1 MNRVLTVLLM
11 ATLAGSAMAQDYVFE
26 NLGVPCKETGH
37 ALYFTTTHP
46 DGYDIAW
53 SPLES
58 PDFMGL
64 LGIRLDTGQK
74 LEVDLS
80 MHGSSHVTATPAAD
94 GRSIYAYAGSPDA
107 HFMRY
112 DPGTGELTDLGA
124 PAQYASYFS
133 SGALAPDGRFYVGTY
148 PRAQLVWVDTA
159 TGETGSAGTITADN
173 RNKYIFPSVAVSD
186 DNIVYC
192 PVGLNHQELF
202 AYNPATGTATQILPE
217 DLSALPGSP
226 QLWRAADG
234 QVYGRSGGTSYL
246 CTPTAIIAQEEVPG
260 AQTRTVLAGDWRVSG
275 IDDAG
280 VLTLTHV
287 ETGEQRPLQTEY
299 LGRRV
304 GIYCVAT
311 EWDGKIWGGTMFP
324 ARAFS
329 YDPATGE
336 MVDYGQQTGGRIQIY
351 DIMGTPQGL
360 LLSSYTGA
368 VLNFWN
374 PNAPEGE
381 RANQQLARGRNQER
395 PMQWV
400 QGPDGHYYIGSR
412 PIKGHVGGGLC
423 RVTLD
428 PLEATWWIDPIGPQS
443 VLGAAPVPE
452 IGGLL
457 CGTSNYGGT
466 SSIPEE
472 PEGYIFLWD
481 CAAGKVLYKD
491 QPVPGA
497 RSYSAP
503 VRADTGIVY
512 GLSSGE
518 EDGPH
523 YWAYDPVKRETLF
536 VGKLPGARMHFPSL
550 HEQQVGPDGL
560 IVGLLDDAVFAIDPA
575 DHSVRVLARDPSIAG
590 SQGLTVSGD
599 GYLYYGS
606 GPELWRVRLFGEG

>member
-1 MNRVLTVLLM
+1 MIRVFMTLLM
-11 ATLAGSAMAQDYVFE
+11 AMPAVAVMAQDYVFE
-26 NLGVPCKETGH
+26 NLGVPCTLPGQ
-37 ALYFTTTHP
+37 ALYFTTGHP
-46 DGYDIAW
+46 DGYQIAW
-53 SPLES
+53 APVDT
-58 PDFMGL
+58 PDLMGL
-64 LGIRLDTGQK
+64 RGVRLDTGQ
-74 LEVDLS
+74 LIEVDLS

-94 GRSIYAYAGSPDA
+94 GHSIYAYAGSPHA

-124 PAQYASYFS
+124 PAQNAAYFA

-159 TGETGSAGTITADN
+159 TGKTGSAGTITADN
-173 RNKYIFPSVAVSD
+173 RNKYIFPSVAISD

-202 AYNPATGTATQILPE
+202 AYDPATGTATQILPE
-217 DLSALPGSP
+217 NLAALPGSP

-234 QVYGRSGGTSYL
+234 QVYGRSGGTSYR
-246 CTPTAIIAQEEVPG
+246 CTPPAIVPQEEIPS
-260 AQTRTVLAGDWRVSG
+260 AETRTVVADGWRVSG

-280 VLTLTHV
+280 VLTLTNV

-299 LGRRV
+299 RGRRV

-324 ARAFS
+324 ARVFS
-329 YDPATGE
+329 YDPARGE
-336 MVDYGQQTGGRIQIY
+336 MVDYGPQTGGRIQVY
-351 DIMGTPQGL
+351 DIIGTPQGL

-368 VLNFWN
+368 ILNFWN

-381 RANQQLARGRNQER
+381 KANQQLARGPNQER

-400 QGPDGHYYIGSR
+400 QGPDGNYYIGTR
-412 PIKGHVGGGLC
+412 PIKGHVGGGIC

-428 PLEATWWIDPIGPQS
+428 PLEATWWINPIGPQS
-443 VLGAAPVPE
+443 VLGAAQVPE

-481 CAAGKVLYKD
+481 CAAEEVLCKA

-497 RSYSAP
+497 KSYSAP
-503 VRADTGIVY
+503 VRASTRLIY

-523 YWAYDPVKRETLF
+523 YWAYDPVQRETVF
-536 VGKLPGARMHFPSL
+536 VGKLPGQRLHFPAL
-550 HEQQVGPDGL
+550 HKQPVGPEGL
-560 IVGLLDDAVFAIDPA
+560 IVGFVDDAIFAIAPA
-575 DHSVRVLARDPSIAG
+575 DHSVRVLARHDSVAG
-590 SQGLTVSGD
+590 AQGLTVSSD

-606 GPELWRVRLFGEG
+606 DTELWRVRLFGER